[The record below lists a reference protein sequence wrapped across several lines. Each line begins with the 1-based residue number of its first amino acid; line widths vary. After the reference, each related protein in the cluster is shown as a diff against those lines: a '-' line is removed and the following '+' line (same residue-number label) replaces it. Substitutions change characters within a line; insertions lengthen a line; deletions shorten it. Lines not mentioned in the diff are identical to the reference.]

1 VNRELDFWSQSAK
14 SQHDICLE
22 WEEALKDSLTKS
34 YKMEYGVRSIKS
46 AVENRV
52 VNELAKAHSR
62 GDIGRGAAVRAN
74 VDNKGRVVLRKWK
87 RKRKRKW
94 KRKRKQKDKR
104 KLKREA

>member
-1 VNRELDFWSQSAK
+1 MNRELDFWSQSAK

-74 VDNKGRVVLRKWK
+74 VDNKGRVVLSSTYR
-87 RKRKRKW
+87 
-94 KRKRKQKDKR
+94 QKVEE
-104 KLKREA
+104 EAETEVETEAKAER